1 MTEKITLTEKQQAF
15 LDHLKADPKRQIGKA
30 YMAVYK
36 CKNIKSARAAA
47 SRLINSKPEIQ
58 RQLDV
63 HHQILAQKSEMDQ
76 ESILQELACI
86 GFSDISDVI
95 EQHTDG
101 SIDVKNL
108 SDLPDDVSKAVQN
121 VEVEKS
127 TEHTDKGAV
136 ITKKHIKI
144 KMHSKIPAL
153 QLASEI
159 LGIRNRKQKGSGK
172 KTLVFPIQYVNQTI
186 VQHRADKK
194 TANAKNI
201 QCSCDDGGNDI

>member
-1 MTEKITLTEKQQAF
+1 MVEKLTEKQQAF
-15 LDHLKADPKRQIGKA
+15 LDHLKADPKRRIGKA
-30 YMAVYK
+30 YMAVYR
-36 CKNIKSARAAA
+36 CKNLTSARAAA
-47 SRLINSKPEIQ
+47 SRLIKSKPEIQ
-58 RQLDV
+58 KQLDL

-76 ESILQELACI
+76 ESILHELSCI

-95 EQHTDG
+95 EQHSDG
-101 SIDVKNL
+101 SIDVK
-108 SDLPDDVSKAVQN
+108 DFAYLPDDVSKAVQD

-136 ITKKHIKI
+136 VTKKHIKI

-159 LGIRNRKQKGSGK
+159 LGIRNKKQKGSGR

-186 VQHRADKK
+186 AQHGTDKK
-194 TANAKNI
+194 ASDKI
-201 QCSCDDGGNDI
+201 IECSCDDGGNDS